1 MPLQVSKSFF
11 KNINLSIW
19 SIEESE
25 DFFIS
30 QINLTENCKKRL
42 ELIKSPQKRKQF
54 LSVRSL
60 IKLNDIQL
68 KDLYYNEFGAPQLKS
83 NKYISISHT
92 NNYSAIAIS
101 NNPVGVDIE
110 HFKDKIK
117 KIKHK
122 FISNAET
129 KLIDI
134 NSVRDLTVVWSIKE
148 SIYKLYKKQ
157 GLSFKNNIKIKSISD
172 DFKNCSVLVED
183 LDKKSFFNSENIIHS
198 DYICSIVKQDE

>member
-11 KNINLSIW
+11 KNINLFIW

>member
-1 MPLQVSKSFF
+1 MPLQVSKSFL
-11 KNINLSIW
+11 KNIVLSIW

-25 DFFIS
+25 DFFLS
-30 QINLTENCKKRL
+30 QMNLTKNCKKRL
-42 ELIKSPQKRKQF
+42 EVIKSPHKRKQF

-60 IKLNDIQL
+60 IKLNDVEL
-68 KDLYYNEFGAPQLKS
+68 TDLYYDKFGAPHLKS
-83 NKYISISHT
+83 KKYISISHT
-92 NNYSAIAIS
+92 NNFSAIAIS

-110 HFKDKIK
+110 HYREKIK

-122 FISNAET
+122 FINHAET

-134 NSVRDLTVVWSIKE
+134 NSLRDLTVVWSVKE

-157 GLSFKNNIKIKSISD
+157 GLSFKNNINIKSVSD
-172 DFKNCSVLVED
+172 DFKNCSILVED

-198 DYICSIVKQDE
+198 DYICSIVK

>member
-19 SIEESE
+19 NIDESE
-25 DFFIS
+25 DFFLS

-42 ELIKSPQKRKQF
+42 ELIKSPQKRNQF

-60 IKLNDIQL
+60 IKLNDVQL
-68 KDLYYNEFGAPQLKS
+68 NDLYYDEFGAPYLKS

-92 NNYSAIAIS
+92 NNFSAIAIS

-110 HFKDKIK
+110 HYREKIK

-122 FISNAET
+122 FINHAET

-134 NSVRDLTVVWSIKE
+134 NSVRDLTVVWSVKE

-157 GLSFKNNIKIKSISD
+157 GLSFINNIKIKSVSD

-183 LDKKSFFNSENIIHS
+183 LDKKSFFNSENIIHR
-198 DYICSIVKQDE
+198 DYICSIVK

>member
-172 DFKNCSVLVED
+172 DFKNCSILVED

-198 DYICSIVKQDE
+198 DYICSIVK

>member
-54 LSVRSL
+54 LSIRSL

-122 FISNAET
+122 FINHAET

-134 NSVRDLTVVWSIKE
+134 NSVRDLTVVWSVKE

-172 DFKNCSVLVED
+172 DFKNCSILVEY
-183 LDKKSFFNSENIIHS
+183 LDKKFFFNSENIIHS
-198 DYICSIVKQDE
+198 DYICSIVK

>member
-198 DYICSIVKQDE
+198 DYICSIVK

>member
-11 KNINLSIW
+11 KTIYLSIW
-19 SIEESE
+19 NIDESE
-25 DFFIS
+25 DFFLS
-30 QINLTENCKKRL
+30 QINLTENCTKRL

-68 KDLYYNEFGAPQLKS
+68 NDLYYDEFGAPHLKTK
-83 NKYISISHT
+83 KYISISHT
-92 NNYSAIAIS
+92 NNFSAIAIS

-110 HFKDKIK
+110 YFRDKIK

-122 FISNAET
+122 FINHAET

-134 NSVRDLTVVWSIKE
+134 NSVRDLTVVWSVKE

-157 GLSFKNNIKIKSISD
+157 GLSFKNNINIKSVSD
-172 DFKNCSVLVED
+172 DFKNCSILVED

-198 DYICSIVKQDE
+198 DYICSIVK

>member
-134 NSVRDLTVVWSIKE
+134 NSVRDLTVLWTVKE

-183 LDKKSFFNSENIIHS
+183 LEKNSFFNSENIIHS

>member
-30 QINLTENCKKRL
+30 QINLTENCKKRI

-183 LDKKSFFNSENIIHS
+183 LEKNSFFNSENIIHS

>member
-30 QINLTENCKKRL
+30 QINLTENCKKRI

-68 KDLYYNEFGAPQLKS
+68 KDLYYNEFGAP
-83 NKYISISHT
+83 
-92 NNYSAIAIS
+92 
-101 NNPVGVDIE
+101 
-110 HFKDKIK
+110 
-117 KIKHK
+117 
-122 FISNAET
+122 
-129 KLIDI
+129 
-134 NSVRDLTVVWSIKE
+134 
-148 SIYKLYKKQ
+148 
-157 GLSFKNNIKIKSISD
+157 
-172 DFKNCSVLVED
+172 
-183 LDKKSFFNSENIIHS
+183 
-198 DYICSIVKQDE
+198 

>member
-30 QINLTENCKKRL
+30 QINLTENCKKRI

-54 LSVRSL
+54 LSIRSL

-183 LDKKSFFNSENIIHS
+183 LEKNSFFNSENIIHS

>member
-30 QINLTENCKKRL
+30 QINLTENCKKRI

-183 LDKKSFFNSENIIHS
+183 LEKNSFFNSENIIHS
-198 DYICSIVKQDE
+198 DYICSIVK

>member
-1 MPLQVSKSFF
+1 MPLQVSKSFL
-11 KNINLSIW
+11 KNTVLSIW
-19 SIEESE
+19 SIEEPE
-25 DFFIS
+25 DFFLS
-30 QINLTENCKKRL
+30 QTNLTKNCKKRL
-42 ELIKSPQKRKQF
+42 EVIKSPQKRKQF

-60 IKLNDIQL
+60 IKLNDVEL
-68 KDLYYNEFGAPQLKS
+68 TDLYYDEFGAPHLKS

-92 NNYSAIAIS
+92 KNFSAIAIS

-110 HFKDKIK
+110 YFRDKIK

-122 FISNAET
+122 FISNTET

-134 NSVRDLTVVWSIKE
+134 NSVRDLTVVWSVKE

-157 GLSFKNNIKIKSISD
+157 GLSFINNIKIKSISD

-198 DYICSIVKQDE
+198 DYICSIVK

>member
-19 SIEESE
+19 NIDESE
-25 DFFIS
+25 DFFLS

-42 ELIKSPQKRKQF
+42 ELIKSPLKRKQV

-60 IKLNDIQL
+60 IKLNHVQL
-68 KDLYYNEFGAPQLKS
+68 NDLYYDEFGAPHLKS

-92 NNYSAIAIS
+92 NNFSAIAIS

-110 HFKDKIK
+110 HYREKIK

-122 FISNAET
+122 FINHAET

-134 NSVRDLTVVWSIKE
+134 NSVRDLTVVWSCL
-148 SIYKLYKKQ
+148 LYT
-157 GLSFKNNIKIKSISD
+157 SPSPRDS
-172 DFKNCSVLVED
+172 
-183 LDKKSFFNSENIIHS
+183 
-198 DYICSIVKQDE
+198 

>member
-30 QINLTENCKKRL
+30 QINLTENCKKRI

-122 FISNAET
+122 FINHAET

-134 NSVRDLTVVWSIKE
+134 NSVRDLTVLWTVKE

-172 DFKNCSVLVED
+172 DFKNCSILVED

-198 DYICSIVKQDE
+198 DYICSIVK

>member
-183 LDKKSFFNSENIIHS
+183 LEKNSFFNSENIIHS